1 LNDSLWSGPERYRS
15 INPDSAADELI
26 KVKLHRN
33 VATEAAG
40 SQAPKLA
47 AAAGHARDQ
56 TLRRLRRPSDGRCSG
71 RDWRSPQA
79 NTPAK
84 IPNIATT
91 AAETSIES
99 IGITTSF

>member
-1 LNDSLWSGPERYRS
+1 LNDSLWSGPERYRY

-33 VATEAAG
+33 VTTEAAG
-40 SQAPKLA
+40 SRAPKPAVA
-47 AAAGHARDQ
+47 ARHARNQ
-56 TLRRLRRPSDGRCSG
+56 KLRRLRRPSDGCRGG

-79 NTPAK
+79 NTPANT
-84 IPNIATT
+84 PNIATT

-99 IGITTSF
+99 TGITTSF